1 MEPDPLDSS
10 CLDPGKF
17 GSRPPQG
24 GGVCRW
30 QALAASLNT
39 QCVSL
44 FTWELTELLGEVGE
58 LLDTLAEGIAE
69 PRCRRESKW
78 GLSHAPSGEA
88 SISSHSSSS
97 FSW

>member
-10 CLDPGKF
+10 CLGPGKF
-17 GSRPPQG
+17 RSGPPQG

-30 QALAASLNT
+30 QALAASWNI

-44 FTWELTELLGEVGE
+44 HRWELTELMGEVGK

-69 PRCRRESKW
+69 PRCR
-78 GLSHAPSGEA
+78 
-88 SISSHSSSS
+88 
-97 FSW
+97 